1 MSESARPQPHGGDGG
16 RLPTQTWRPEKRRA
30 FLGRFAPA
38 FYDEANPHQVYGHDR
53 PNAVLENAVGLML
66 CYDELWF
73 LSRDLCPADMQELDF
88 VRFVS
93 DNAELSKTA
102 REAFRARQED
112 LRREYAEWSDDTRRP
127 HLREA
132 AIAGDIGRFSDWE
145 ASRNRQGHAQYRGQS
160 QRHRYL
166 RDHLTAAMNRA
177 GHTTSLRPR
186 IDYDAI
192 AQHAQAPGDQL
203 STAAQTLLK
212 SRELADLDQIA
223 EWSVTDALHLGPMDC
238 IVNTGSAILLSPPQD
253 DPDDDVQF
261 ETHKIEAIEKILHL
275 RSTDTLTPR
284 GAYDDYI
291 ADLRKDQ
298 RVKDLR
304 LFLAGRPS
312 PDGSAAT
319 LAVEVERIIEA
330 HQREGFRRM
339 HRPAKLRAVASMA
352 LGAANQLLP
361 GLGTVLRAMV
371 NADRNIADFKFRRES
386 RWAAFVVDARSR
398 QSPGQEDRI

>member
-1 MSESARPQPHGGDGG
+1 MSEYARPQQHGGDGG

-88 VRFVS
+88 VQFVS
-93 DNAELSKTA
+93 DDADLSKTA
-102 REAFRARQED
+102 REVFRARQED
-112 LRREYAEWSDDTRRP
+112 LRREFAEWSDDTRRP
-127 HLREA
+127 HLRAA
-132 AIAGDIGRFSDWE
+132 AIAGDLSRFSDGQ
-145 ASRNRQGHAQYRGQS
+145 ASQNRQGHAQYRGQS

-186 IDYDAI
+186 TDYDAI
-192 AQHAQAPGDQL
+192 AQHVQAPGGQL
-203 STAAQTLLK
+203 SSAAQTLLK
-212 SRELADLDQIA
+212 SRELADLDQMA

-238 IVNTGSAILLSPPQD
+238 IVNTGSAILLAPPQS

-284 GAYDDYI
+284 GVYCDYI
-291 ADLRKDQ
+291 ADLREDK

-304 LFLAGRPS
+304 QFLAGRPS

-319 LAVEVERIIEA
+319 LAAEVEKVIEA
-330 HQREGFRRM
+330 HQREALQRM
-339 HRPAKLRAVASMA
+339 HRPATLRTLASMT

-361 GLGTVLRAMV
+361 GLGLLGTMV
-371 NADRNIADFKFRRES
+371 NADRIISDFKFRGDT

-398 QSPGQEDRI
+398 QNTRQEDGS